1 MKEKIMSI
9 IPTEIQNQVREV
21 FQAMEGPVK
30 IMMFTQG
37 EGGAIECSMCKE
49 TRQLVE
55 DVASLSDKIEIQ
67 VYDLVK
73 DAKVAAKYNIVK
85 IPAVAVVS
93 GGNQPKDHG
102 IRLYGIPSG
111 YEFSSL
117 IEDILIVS
125 RGQTDLSPQT
135 LHELEKL
142 ETPVHIQVFV
152 TPTCPY
158 CPRAVILAH
167 KLALAS
173 DKITAD
179 MIEATEFPY
188 LANRYQVYGVPRTVI
203 NDVVH
208 IEGAVP
214 ETALVTEL
222 MKVLDENEM
231 GKLRKKWEIGL
242 N

>member
-1 MKEKIMSI
+1 MAI
-9 IPTEIQNQVREV
+9 IPEEIQNQVREV
-21 FQAMEGPVK
+21 FQALEGPVK
-30 IMMFTQG
+30 VMMFTQG
-37 EGGAIECSMCKE
+37 EGGALECNMCKE

-55 DVASLSDKIEIQ
+55 EVVGLSDKIEFQIF
-67 VYDLVK
+67 DLVK
-73 DAKVAAKYNIVK
+73 DADVAAQYKIEK
-85 IPAVAVVS
+85 IPAVAVLS
-93 GGNQPKDHG
+93 GGNHPKDFG
-102 IRLYGIPSG
+102 IRLFGIPSG

-117 IEDILIVS
+117 IEDILLVG
-125 RGQTDLSPQT
+125 RGTTDLSPKT
-135 LHELEKL
+135 LQELEKL
-142 ETPVHIQVFV
+142 ENPVHIQVFV

-179 MIEATEFPY
+179 MVEATEFPH

-214 ETALVTEL
+214 ETALVAEL
-222 MKVLDENEM
+222 MKVLDENVM
-231 GKLRKKWEIGL
+231 GKLRKQWEIRL

>member
-1 MKEKIMSI
+1 MSI
-9 IPTEIQNQVREV
+9 LPVEIQKQVKEV
-21 FQAMEGPVK
+21 FQGLEGLVK
-30 IMMFTQG
+30 LVMFTQG
-37 EGGAIECSMCKE
+37 EGDAIECDMCKD

-55 DVASLSDKIEIQ
+55 EVAGLSDNIEFQ

-73 DAKVAAKYNIVK
+73 DAKEAAKYNIVK

-93 GGNQPKDHG
+93 GGDQPKDYG

-117 IEDILIVS
+117 IEDILLVS
-125 RGQTDLSPQT
+125 HGQTNLSPQT
-135 LHELEKL
+135 LQEIEEL

-158 CPRAVILAH
+158 CPQAVILAH

-179 MIEATEFPY
+179 MVEATEFPY

-208 IEGAVP
+208 VEGAMP
-214 ETALVTEL
+214 ESALVTEL

-231 GKLRKKWEIGL
+231 GKLRKHWELGL

>member
-1 MKEKIMSI
+1 MAI
-9 IPTEIQNQVREV
+9 IPDNIKQQVQEAFRV
-21 FQAMEGPVK
+21 LSGSVR
-30 IMMFTQG
+30 IIMFTQG
-37 EGGAIECSMCKE
+37 EGGALECSMCSE

-55 DVASLSDKIEIQ
+55 EVAGLSDKIQFQ

-73 DAKVAAKYNIVK
+73 DAQLAAQYKIEK
-85 IPAVAVVS
+85 IPAVAILQ
-93 GGNQPKDHG
+93 GGIDPKDYG

-117 IEDILIVS
+117 IEDIILAS
-125 RGQTDLSPQT
+125 RGTSDLSLKT
-135 LHELEKL
+135 LKDLEKL
-142 ETPVHIQVFV
+142 ENPIHIQVFV

-179 MIEATEFPY
+179 MVEATEFPH

-214 ETALVTEL
+214 EAALVGGL
-222 MKVLDENEM
+222 MKVLDEEGM
-231 GKLRKKWEIGL
+231 GKLRREWEMNL

>member
-1 MKEKIMSI
+1 MSI
-9 IPTEIQNQVREV
+9 IPAEIQKQVEEI
-21 FQAMEGPVK
+21 FQALEGPVK
-30 IMMFTQG
+30 LVMFTQD
-37 EGGAIECSMCKE
+37 EGSKSECSLCE
-49 TRQLVE
+49 DARLLVE
-55 DVASLSDKIEIQ
+55 DVAGLSDKIELQ

-73 DAKVAAKYNIVK
+73 DAEVAAKYNIEKV
-85 IPAVAVVS
+85 PAVAVMG

-102 IRLYGIPSG
+102 IRLFGIPSG

-117 IEDILIVS
+117 IEDILLVS
-125 RGQTDLSPQT
+125 HGQSDLNSQT
-135 LHELEKL
+135 LVELKKL

-158 CPRAVILAH
+158 CPQAVILAH
-167 KLALAS
+167 RLALAS

-179 MIEATEFPY
+179 MVEATEFPS
-188 LANRYQVYGVPRTVI
+188 LADRYQVYGVPRTVI

-214 ETALVTEL
+214 ETDLVAEL
-222 MKVLDENEM
+222 MRVLDENEM
-231 GKLRKKWEIGL
+231 GQLRMQWEASL

>member
-1 MKEKIMSI
+1 MSI
-9 IPTEIQNQVREV
+9 IPDEIQSQVRTV
-21 FQAMEGPVK
+21 FQSLQGPVK
-30 IMMFTQG
+30 LVMFTQG
-37 EGGAIECSMCKE
+37 EGGALECSMCME

-55 DVASLSDKIEIQ
+55 EVASLSDRIEFQ
-67 VYDLVK
+67 LYDLVK
-73 DAKVAAKYNIVK
+73 DADLAAQYNIEK
-85 IPAVAVVS
+85 IPAVAVL
-93 GGNQPKDHG
+93 GGGEQPKDFG
-102 IRLYGIPSG
+102 IRLFGIPSG

-117 IEDILIVS
+117 IEDILLVS
-125 RGQTDLSPQT
+125 SGASDLSINT
-135 LHELEKL
+135 LKSLEKL
-142 ETPVHIQVFV
+142 ENPVHIQVFV

-158 CPRAVILAH
+158 CPQAVIMAH

-179 MIEATEFPY
+179 MVEAQEFPQ
-188 LANRYQVYGVPRTVI
+188 LTNRYQVYGVPRTVI

-214 ETALVTEL
+214 ETALVAEL

-231 GKLRKKWEIGL
+231 GKLRQAWEVLL

>member
-1 MKEKIMSI
+1 MTIVQV
-9 IPTEIQNQVREV
+9 EIQNQVREV
-21 FQAMEGPVK
+21 FQSLEGPVK
-30 IMMFTQG
+30 IAMFTQG

-55 DVASLSDKIEIQ
+55 EVAGLSDKIEFL

-73 DAKVAAKYNIVK
+73 DAEVAAQYNIEK
-85 IPAVAVVS
+85 IPAVAVLS
-93 GGNQPKDHG
+93 GGNQPKDFG

-117 IEDILIVS
+117 IEDILLVS
-125 RGQTDLSPQT
+125 RGTTDLSPKT
-135 LHELEKL
+135 LKELEKL
-142 ETPVHIQVFV
+142 ENPVHIQVFV

-158 CPRAVILAH
+158 CPQAVILAH

-179 MIEATEFPY
+179 MVEATEFPQ
-188 LANRYQVYGVPRTVI
+188 LSNRYQVYGVPRTVI
-203 NDVVH
+203 NEVVH
-208 IEGAVP
+208 VEGAVP
-214 ETALVTEL
+214 ETALVIEL

-231 GKLRKKWEIGL
+231 GKLRKQWEIGL

>member
-1 MKEKIMSI
+1 MSI
-9 IPTEIQNQVREV
+9 IPVEIQNQVREV
-21 FQAMEGPVK
+21 FQVLETPVK
-30 IMMFTQG
+30 VVMFTQG
-37 EGGAIECSMCKE
+37 EGDAIECSNCEE

-55 DVASLSDKIEIQ
+55 EVANLSDKIEFQ
-67 VYDLVK
+67 VVDLVK
-73 DAKVAAKYNIVK
+73 DADVAAPYNIEK
-85 IPAVAVVS
+85 IPAVAVLS
-93 GGNQPKDHG
+93 GGNNPQDYG
-102 IRLYGIPSG
+102 IRLFSVPSG

-117 IEDILIVS
+117 IEDILLVS
-125 RGQTDLSPQT
+125 HNQTDLSQQT
-135 LHELEKL
+135 LQELEKL
-142 ETPVHIQVFV
+142 ESPVHIQVFV
-152 TPTCPY
+152 TPTYPY

-179 MIEATEFPY
+179 MVEATEFPH

-203 NDVVH
+203 NDVIH

-214 ETALVTEL
+214 ETTLVTEL

-231 GKLRKKWEIGL
+231 GKFRKQWEISL

>member
-1 MKEKIMSI
+1 MSI
-9 IPTEIQNQVREV
+9 LPVEIQKQVKEV
-21 FQAMEGPVK
+21 FQGLEGPVK
-30 IMMFTQG
+30 LVMFTQG
-37 EGGAIECSMCKE
+37 EGGAIECNMCKD

-55 DVASLSDKIEIQ
+55 EVASLSDKIEIQ

-93 GGNQPKDHG
+93 GGDQPKDHG

-117 IEDILIVS
+117 IEDVLLVS
-125 RGQTDLSPQT
+125 HGQTNLSPQT
-135 LHELEKL
+135 LQELEKL

-158 CPRAVILAH
+158 CPQAVILAH

-179 MIEATEFPY
+179 MVEATEFPY

-208 IEGAVP
+208 VEGAMP
-214 ETALVTEL
+214 ESALVTEL

-231 GKLRKKWEIGL
+231 GKLRKHWELGL